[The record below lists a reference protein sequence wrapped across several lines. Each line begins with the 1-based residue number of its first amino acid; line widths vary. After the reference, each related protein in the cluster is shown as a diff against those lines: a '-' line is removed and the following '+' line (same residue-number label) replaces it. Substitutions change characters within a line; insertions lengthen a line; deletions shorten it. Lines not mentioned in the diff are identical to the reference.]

1 MTSLLNTIS
10 ALNVPYPNI
19 FFKYVVSCLVFAWI
33 TNINKTSNRASCPNL
48 FSFFHIKLQ
57 ETPLKWQ
64 IKWPRQVLTQPLL
77 WLLVS
82 TRVGWHLKLWRN
94 IFPRY
99 INFKSSNPIYH
110 SKRIKT
116 SKKNQCIRRRSH
128 IVQAWLKNKIP
139 NKICLPLPCQWYT
152 LYGIAA
158 VFSLINNF
166 FPQVADSSPIP
177 VILYSVPANTGIDL
191 PADCIIKL
199 SSHPNIIA
207 LKDSGGDVCK
217 NLIL

>member
-19 FFKYVVSCLVFAWI
+19 FFKYLVSCLVFAWI
-33 TNINKTSNRASCPNL
+33 PNINETSNRSSCPNL

-57 ETPLKWQ
+57 GTPLKWQ

-94 IFPRY
+94 ILPRY

-116 SKKNQCIRRRSH
+116 SKKKSMHKKKVTHSTSMAEKQNPKQK
-128 IVQAWLKNKIP
+128 LFIP
-139 NKICLPLPCQWYT
+139 PLSVVHSSWYCCS
-152 LYGIAA
+152 
-158 VFSLINNF
+158 VFIN
-166 FPQVADSSPIP
+166 
-177 VILYSVPANTGIDL
+177 
-191 PADCIIKL
+191 
-199 SSHPNIIA
+199 
-207 LKDSGGDVCK
+207 
-217 NLIL
+217 